1 VTLPVQALQQQGAQR
16 QGSGAPSPLGFMR
29 PQNNA

>member
-1 VTLPVQALQQQGAQR
+1 VPVQALQQQGAQR
-16 QGSGAPSPLGFMR
+16 QGSSGPTPLGFMR